1 MLLFSIF
8 VIGHLFWTRMVATA
22 GDLKLSVEP
31 QSGSVNTGDQV
42 TFLCTIAGSEAGIT
56 FFLYKEGDKQRRMIN
71 SSEKA
76 IEGKFQ
82 FRVQGSDEG
91 TYYCVY
97 DTEQFTSVAYSN
109 RVKITVRG
117 KAPTSWR
124 DAIMVQLCRV
134 QISFHCFEEGSQT
147 EKQKKPIRSIP
158 NQPQPTIVWV
168 TNSSIPEERQMHDV
182 KGLITGSGTGY

>member
-109 RVKITVRG
+109 RVKITVRVW
-117 KAPTSWR
+117 PWVLIL
-124 DAIMVQLCRV
+124 AIPLAVIVILHLVVILVWCRKPGNKKDLKVQGTYMQMSEL
-134 QISFHCFEEGSQT
+134 ISSEL
-147 EKQKKPIRSIP
+147 KQSENEYSIM
-158 NQPQPTIVWV
+158 T
-168 TNSSIPEERQMHDV
+168 
-182 KGLITGSGTGY
+182 K